1 MSRPH
6 NDDPIFHIVDYILNS
21 ASEDELIAISEAVQR
36 RANRGPLGDLNFQ
49 EMAQKITSQF
59 DMAMPDMH
67 GMARGMVRNLILQH
81 QPGISPQ
88 EVEILLDHYVPGEQ
102 RQAAEKQK
110 MIPPEIL
117 QSMIRQFVAYSVGRM
132 PAAEEKDLRA
142 AMPNWPESYWDV
154 FSEETRALVRDLI
167 QEAR

>member
-1 MSRPH
+1 MAQ
-6 NDDPIFHIVDYILNS
+6 NDEPIFRIIDYILNS

-81 QPGISPQ
+81 QPGISAQ
-88 EVEILLDHYVPGEQ
+88 EVEILLDHYVPGEK
-102 RQAAEKQK
+102 RQAAERQK

-117 QSMIRQFVAYSVGRM
+117 QNMIRQFVAYSLGQM
-132 PAAEEKDLRA
+132 PDAEEKELRA
-142 AMPNWPESYWDV
+142 AMKNWPESYWDV
-154 FSEETRALVRDLI
+154 FSEETQALIRDLVN
-167 QEAR
+167 QAR